1 MYLEHMTSTQ
11 RSLKL
16 ITVKGLVYNVVSL
29 LVVNIH
35 KGQQLYYHKMAAF
48 TANEQAASNGRLYK
62 YAAGFAVRQSILVY
76 FVSI

>member
-1 MYLEHMTSTQ
+1 
-11 RSLKL
+11 
-16 ITVKGLVYNVVSL
+16 VSL

-35 KGQQLYYHKMAAF
+35 KGQQLNYHKMAAF